1 MRGLIK
7 ASPSRTGKTSG
18 TSRTGRTA
26 MITGGAVV
34 GLAAAGGWMLAGC
47 GSGSQGVRTEGPART
62 QWTSPPSSQ
71 DKGSYASGS
80 TTKPPAVQKADA
92 VRLIKED
99 PKVGQDLKSHLQ
111 PCTGKSA
118 KAQPV
123 KGYPVEV
130 SRGKL
135 TGPDT
140 SDLVINVTS
149 CDDGFGI
156 GSYVYRKVGQ
166 RYENVFTDEQPPV
179 YADVVKGDLSVTKL
193 SYASGDTV
201 CCPSREDVITYRWA
215 ASRQAFT
222 VVRHKHTDYSKSSPT
237 EEPAPSTAA
246 KVSGGDDG
254 TEG

>member
-7 ASPSRTGKTSG
+7 ATP
-18 TSRTGRTA
+18 GRNA
-26 MITGGAVV
+26 IITGGAVV

-62 QWTSPPSSQ
+62 QWTSSPAQ
-71 DKGSYASGS
+71 DQGSYAGSGGTS
-80 TTKPPAVQKADA
+80 TPPTVQKADA
-92 VRLIKED
+92 VRLIKDD
-99 PKVGQDLKSHLQ
+99 PKVGRDLKAHLQ
-111 PCTGKSA
+111 PCTA
-118 KAQPV
+118 KATKAKPV

-130 SRGKL
+130 IRGKL
-135 TGPDT
+135 TGPT
-140 SDLVINVTS
+140 ASDLVINVTT

-156 GSYVYRKVGQ
+156 GSYVYRKVGHG
-166 RYENVFTDEQPPV
+166 YENVFSDEQPPV

-193 SYASGDTV
+193 TYASGDTV

-222 VVRHKHTDYSKSSPT
+222 VIRHKHTDYSKSSPT
-237 EEPAPSTAA
+237 DEPAPSAS
-246 KVSGGDDG
+246 VRDGGEDDG

>member
-7 ASPSRTGKTSG
+7 ATPGK
-18 TSRTGRTA
+18 TA

-47 GSGSQGVRTEGPART
+47 SAGSQGVRTEGPART
-62 QWTSPPSSQ
+62 QWTSPSAQ

-99 PKVGQDLKSHLQ
+99 PKVGRDLKSHLQ
-111 PCTGKSA
+111 PCTATAA
-118 KAQPV
+118 KGQPV

-135 TGPDT
+135 TGPT
-140 SDLVINVTS
+140 ASDLVINVTS

-222 VVRHKHTDYSKSSPT
+222 VVRHRHTDYSKSSPT
-237 EEPAPSTAA
+237 DDPAPGTAA
-246 KVSGGDDG
+246 KDDGEDDG

>member
-1 MRGLIK
+1 VRGLIK
-7 ASPSRTGKTSG
+7 ASPG
-18 TSRTGRTA
+18 RTGRTA
-26 MITGGAVV
+26 IITGGAVV

-62 QWTSPPSSQ
+62 QWASPPGAQ

-99 PKVGQDLKSHLQ
+99 PEVGQDLKSHLQ
-111 PCTGKSA
+111 PCTDKAA
-118 KAQPV
+118 KEEPV

-135 TGPDT
+135 TGPT
-140 SDLVINVTS
+140 ASDLVINVTS

-215 ASRQAFT
+215 ASRESFT
-222 VVRHKHTDYSKSSPT
+222 VIRHKHTDYSKSSPT
-237 EEPAPSTAA
+237 TDEPAPSAAA
-246 KVSGGDDG
+246 KDSGEDDG